1 MSPRTLRDLIKLI
14 AFVVVTLFLTL
25 VLASTI
31 GSFGVNNTYTYKA
44 QFSDVTALEKGDDVR
59 VAGVKEGQVA
69 GIKVITDPGKSDGS
83 KIAQVTIEVS
93 KDVRIYQ
100 KSDLLQLR
108 YRNLVGQRYIAL
120 TPGNASDPP
129 VPTKGGTIPLSQT
142 KPALDLTVLL
152 NGFKPLFTALTPDD
166 VNKLSYEII
175 QTLQGEGGTVDTLL
189 AHTASLTNTIA
200 DKDQVVGAVID
211 NLDSVLTTVAQ
222 RDGQLS
228 DLIVQLQHLVSGLAE
243 DRTAIGDSL
252 QGIDDLATATIGLLH
267 PARPLI
273 QTDVQQLGTL
283 TKVLNDTKGT
293 IDKEL
298 KILPIKLNQ
307 IIRTATYGGWF
318 NFYLCAGDGHVIL
331 PTGQTIDISKVLQTK
346 SAACAG

>member
-14 AFVVVTLFLTL
+14 AFVLVTLFLTL

-31 GSFGVNNTYTYKA
+31 GSFGISGTKKYKA
-44 QFSDVTALEKGDDVR
+44 LFTDVTALEKGDDIR
-59 VAGVKEGQVA
+59 IAGVKEGQVT
-69 GIKVITDPGKSDGS
+69 GLKVVNDPASTNGGRV
-83 KIAQVTIEVS
+83 AQVTFALS
-93 KDVRIYQ
+93 KDITMSQ
-100 KSDLLQLR
+100 QSALLQLR
-108 YRNLVGQRYIAL
+108 YRNLVGQRYISL
-120 TPGNASDPP
+120 SPGSNAGAQVAP
-129 VPTKGGTIPLSQT
+129 GGTIPLAQT

-200 DKDQVVGAVID
+200 DKDQVVGSVID

-228 DLIVQLQHLVSGLAE
+228 DLVVQLQRLVSGLAQ
-243 DRTAIGDSL
+243 DRFAIGDSL
-252 QGIDDLATATIGLLH
+252 QGIDNLATATIGLLH

-273 QTDVQQLGTL
+273 HTDVQQLGKL
-283 TKVLNDTKGT
+283 TKVLSDTRGT

-298 KILPIKLNQ
+298 KILPVKLNQ

-318 NFYLCAGDGHVIL
+318 NFYLCAGDGHVTL
-331 PTGQTIDISKVLQTK
+331 PNGTVVDVSKILQTK